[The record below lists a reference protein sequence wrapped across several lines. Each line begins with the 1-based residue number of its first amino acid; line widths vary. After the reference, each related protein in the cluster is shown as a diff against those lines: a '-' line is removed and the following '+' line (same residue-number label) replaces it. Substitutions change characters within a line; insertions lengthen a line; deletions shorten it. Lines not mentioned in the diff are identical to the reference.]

1 MQLGELIARFEDP
14 GIAAETLL
22 SLDDLAL
29 TARVTQTASEN
40 DLTPGEVAVMAVD
53 RFVARASD
61 EDWLTIVGLM
71 ARTDDPGQIFLRRVL
86 QQSLM

>member
-14 GIAAETLL
+14 GTAAETLL

-71 ARTDDPGQIFLRRVL
+71 ARTDNPGRIFLRRVL